1 MKITPAMAYKNNQ
14 TNFKGSEAKY
24 SQKVLDVINS
34 SIKESFSDVLPKAG
48 KDAKEMG
55 PMYDRITDG
64 IGHVIGRASNTK
76 LSQKL
81 VEGLNHF
88 KKPSARMADLASFAI
103 TFFYVNNTR
112 KSEKIPE
119 ERKMPLMV
127 NNITVTAVSSTMAA
141 LIDKASDV
149 FLDRVKG
156 AFYQQKGREV
166 LDKVIEKAP
175 EVLEGGEEGIAKLG
189 KDILNSKEFRKG
201 LRDYTKRVEKA
212 KSLTIF
218 SITVRF
224 LVTVLMVPVAG
235 KIVQLIKEKTLK
247 SAPDKNTKEE
257 NKTEDKKA
265 PENTSENKPA
275 SAPNKE
281 EEKEKVNPESKIDK
295 DDDDDDDE
303 KDEDKD

>member
-1 MKITPAMAYKNNQ
+1 MRITPVSQYKKNS
-14 TNFKGSEAKY
+14 TNFKGMESKY
-24 SQKVLDVINS
+24 SQKVMDVINS

-55 PMYDRITDG
+55 KVYDKITDG
-64 IGHVIGRASNTK
+64 IGHVIGSATNTTFSK
-76 LSQKL
+76 KC
-81 VEGLNHF
+81 VEALNHF

-141 LIDKASDV
+141 LIDKGSDV

-156 AFYQQKGREV
+156 AFYQEKGKQV
-166 LDKVIEKAP
+166 LDEVIKKAP
-175 EVLEGGEEGIAKLG
+175 EVLEKGEDGIKELG

-201 LRDYTKRVEKA
+201 IRDYTKRVEKA

-218 SITVRF
+218 SFTVRF

-235 KIVQLIKEKTLK
+235 KIVEIIKEKTGRAK
-247 SAPDKNTKEE
+247 PKEE
-257 NKTEDKKA
+257 NKEDKTENNK
-265 PENTSENKPA
+265 PSENTQNTPA
-275 SAPNKE
+275 T
-281 EEKEKVNPESKIDK
+281 EKEDDEVKTKVDNDK
-295 DDDDDDDE
+295 DDDDDE
-303 KDEDKD
+303 KDDDKD